1 MRVLSFS
8 LDPTIAPGSA
18 GDHRGD
24 TPARQR
30 AYAARLERYAVIT
43 RAARGAPAVQRGMP
57 APGFTVTAIGGLR
70 GLVLP
75 RMLAEGLRLTGRE
88 RFDLVTAQDAW
99 LTGLVAYLLAR
110 RRGLPLNLQ
119 LHSDILENPHWRAEN
134 PLHYLYHPLAKWLLR
149 RADSVRVG
157 TGRDRR
163 KVIALGL
170 PPERVYLL
178 PVAVD
183 LRPFAQADGS
193 SLRAALL
200 GSRYDRLV
208 LTVGRLV
215 PAKDLATLLR
225 AAPLVRRDHAGVR
238 FVIAGA
244 GPLRPR
250 LETQAARLGLG
261 EAVHFAGAVPHERIA
276 PYFAA
281 CDVFALSSLYEGT
294 SLAMVEALA
303 AGKPVVCTDVAGAE
317 DWLGP
322 GWGGFVVPQR
332 DPAALAERICYLLS
346 NPAEAAALGAAGRER
361 VLARFDR
368 QTFLDGVIE
377 MWRHTVARAA
387 LSPDPRSSPAGA
399 GKT

>member
-8 LDPTIAPGSA
+8 LDPTIVPGVT

-24 TPARQR
+24 AATRQR

-43 RAARGAPAVQRGMP
+43 KAPRGTPTVRQSAP
-57 APGFTVTAIGGLR
+57 APGFTITAIGGSRL
-70 GLVLP
+70 LFLP
-75 RMLAEGLRLTGRE
+75 RMLHEGLRLTSAE
-88 RFDLVTAQDAW
+88 HFDLVTAQDAW

-110 RRGLPLNLQ
+110 QRGLRLNLQ

-134 PLHYLYHPLAKWLLR
+134 PLHHLYHPLAKWLLR

-193 SLRAALL
+193 ALRARLL
-200 GSRYDRLV
+200 GSQYDRLV

-215 PAKDLATLLR
+215 PAKDLDTLLQ
-225 AAPLVRRDHAGVR
+225 AAPLVCRHHPRAR
-238 FVIAGA
+238 FVIVGA
-244 GPLRPR
+244 GPRR
-250 LETQAARLGLG
+250 SHLEALAARLGLG
-261 EAVHFAGAVPHERIA
+261 GKVYFAGAVPHERIA

-303 AGKPVVCTDVAGAE
+303 SGKPVVCTDVAGAE

-322 GWGGFVVPQR
+322 GCGGFVVPQR
-332 DPAALAERICYLLS
+332 DPAALAEGICYLLS
-346 NPAEAAALGAAGRER
+346 NPAQAAALGAAGQER
-361 VLARFDR
+361 VLAHFDR
-368 QTFLDGVIE
+368 QQLLDGVIE
-377 MWRHTVARAA
+377 MWRQTVARVV
-387 LSPDPRSSPAGA
+387 LSPGPRSSQAGA
-399 GKT
+399 GET